1 MGYIWVK
8 AKVINPL
15 NGSEVEEEALV
26 DTGSTYTVIPLRT
39 YEKLSLKVVGE
50 KNVET
55 AKGLT
60 RLDESFAIV
69 EIEGRRGLTPLLVSR
84 DLKDLLIGVLTLE
97 ALGLTVDPAIGK
109 LKETRILL
117 LQHGNWGVL
126 ELLLEPEN
134 IVRRLERGR

>member
-1 MGYIWVK
+1 
-8 AKVINPL
+8 
-15 NGSEVEEEALV
+15 V